1 MASMLRMS
9 VINTS
14 AGVLSMFMGFV
25 CSIIV
30 ARTLGVEGTG
40 IVAYALWF
48 MSVATV
54 VSDFGMP
61 QATLRFIARDT
72 DAQDLR
78 SALFRSLLR
87 RFILTT
93 GLMAGGIVLYALWQQ
108 SQDNTHGSMVWIAT
122 TVLFLSYA
130 YATMAIGAAQ
140 GLGQF
145 DRAASMT
152 LIGCLVQ
159 PVLVFAG
166 AFVLGPFGAI
176 LGHATRHLPQALDI
190 RRYIGRSPPPD
201 RKLPTDVAIY
211 ARNNWYSGS
220 IFALFGA
227 RIELAVI
234 GFFFTFT
241 QVGYYSIGL
250 TMSGMVAQFAVFSLA
265 FVIPQFGVLHD
276 QKDDRAIA
284 RAFEGTIRW
293 LAIVIAPVAIGG
305 ASIAPVLIPLVFGE
319 DFRPAVWPAVI
330 LLGFSLAQALSAV
343 ISRAILAKDR
353 SADELRMTIVWCAIT
368 TVALLLVVPAFGQM
382 GAAVARAA
390 ASMLLLLILG
400 IYCRRVLHLKL
411 PLAALLKC
419 ICAALLCAGTA
430 TLVLARLDGMTG
442 LLVSVSAAALVYLTA
457 LLLFRTV
464 PKSEYEPVLSTIRDR
479 LRRLKAT

>member
-14 AGVLSMFMGFV
+14 AGMLSMLMGFV

-72 DAQDLR
+72 NAKGGE
-78 SALFRSLLR
+78 STLFRSLLR
-87 RFILTT
+87 RFVLTT

-108 SQDNTHGSMVWIAT
+108 SQGNVLGSTAWIAT

-152 LIGCLVQ
+152 LIGCIVQ

-166 AFVLGPFGAI
+166 AFVLGPVGAI
-176 LGHATRHLPQALDI
+176 LGHASRHLPQALDI
-190 RRYIGRSPPPD
+190 RRYFGDHPPPD
-201 RKLPTDVAIY
+201 HKLPKDVAVY
-211 ARNNWYSGS
+211 ARNNWFSGS
-220 IFALFGA
+220 IFALFGS

-250 TMSGMVAQFAVFSLA
+250 TMSGMVAQFAIFSLA

-276 QKDDRAIA
+276 QKDDRAIRA
-284 RAFEGTIRW
+284 AFEGTIMARY
-293 LAIVIAPVAIGG
+293 
-305 ASIAPVLIPLVFGE
+305 
-319 DFRPAVWPAVI
+319 R
-330 LLGFSLAQALSAV
+330 
-343 ISRAILAKDR
+343 DR
-353 SADELRMTIVWCAIT
+353 THCD
-368 TVALLLVVPAFGQM
+368 
-382 GAAVARAA
+382 
-390 ASMLLLLILG
+390 
-400 IYCRRVLHLKL
+400 RRGLDR
-411 PLAALLKC
+411 
-419 ICAALLCAGTA
+419 AGTH
-430 TLVLARLDGMTG
+430 
-442 LLVSVSAAALVYLTA
+442 
-457 LLLFRTV
+457 
-464 PKSEYEPVLSTIRDR
+464 
-479 LRRLKAT
+479 